1 MRVPYP
7 ALRGR
12 DGIAACVGGVA
23 VQNAA
28 AAGSFVGRVGAGE
41 DQVVSIFSRLFFFF
55 FFNSSSAGPAP
66 SATCRNAVAQW
77 AELLRLNLK
86 TQRGVDGDHAA
97 KEKEDGGW

>member
-12 DGIAACVGGVA
+12 DNIAACVGVA